1 MKRYWKNNRLILA
14 AALVLS
20 VISSAL
26 TAGISVLLRE
36 VVDAAAAKQA
46 AVFEKLCI
54 FTVIYI
60 LLICGTSF
68 FSSVTAKFLTGRIIR
83 EYRRDVF
90 RGIMGRRPSRYYQE
104 NTADYISALTNDM
117 KLIEE
122 NYITALL
129 NSFEL
134 IVMLAATLVILVLLS
149 PLVTALLMATFL
161 LMLLIPSLIG
171 RYLEKR
177 QTQVSRQMAVFT
189 EKLKDLLSGYEILK
203 SYSRTEDANDCCQ
216 IENETETRVKF
227 RAARLFALNEGISD
241 TLSVLSV
248 AVVLF
253 TSAWLVLIGRISTG
267 TLLALVQLSSTF
279 TVPIIMLMQNLPK
292 VRSVKS
298 VIARLNDYADSGE
311 AEQAGQGIP
320 TFEHEVELKHVSF
333 SYDENTPVLSDVSMR
348 FEKGKKYAV
357 MGPSGCGKS
366 TLLKLMTGCFEG
378 YGGSILYDGRELN
391 TLNPDRIAGIA
402 SLIHQNVYLF
412 NWSVRENILL
422 HEDFSVQELEEAVK
436 KSGVSGFL
444 SEKEN
449 GLDYMAGENGSLLSG
464 GQRQRIALARALIR
478 RTPLVI
484 LDEGTSALDRETAHE
499 IESRL
504 LEDEE
509 ITLITIT
516 HNPDPELITRYDR
529 VYQMGMG

>member
-1 MKRYWKNNRLILA
+1 ML
-14 AALVLS
+14 
-20 VISSAL
+20 
-26 TAGISVLLRE
+26 
-36 VVDAAAAKQA
+36 
-46 AVFEKLCI
+46 
-54 FTVIYI
+54 
-60 LLICGTSF
+60 
-68 FSSVTAKFLTGRIIR
+68 
-83 EYRRDVF
+83 F
-90 RGIMGRRPSRYYQE
+90 RS
-104 NTADYISALTNDM
+104 
-117 KLIEE
+117 
-122 NYITALL
+122 
-129 NSFEL
+129 
-134 IVMLAATLVILVLLS
+134 
-149 PLVTALLMATFL
+149 
-161 LMLLIPSLIG
+161 
-171 RYLEKR
+171 
-177 QTQVSRQMAVFT
+177 
-189 EKLKDLLSGYEILK
+189 
-203 SYSRTEDANDCCQ
+203 
-216 IENETETRVKF
+216 
-227 RAARLFALNEGISD
+227 
-241 TLSVLSV
+241 
-248 AVVLF
+248 VVLF
-253 TSAWLVLIGRISTG
+253 TSACLVLIGRISTG

-279 TVPIIMLMQNLPK
+279 TAPIIMLMQNLPK

-311 AEQAGQGIP
+311 AEQVGQGIP

-516 HNPDPELITRYDR
+516 HNPDPELITRYDH